1 MRRNGGLMS
10 DGIPLGE
17 WIDEEEGSVRIV
29 LCDMTPDAIVLID
42 TTSLSICRYV
52 PDRDDDGLS
61 KAKEELEKQ
70 LRAQTVGL
78 RSEVDW

>member
-1 MRRNGGLMS
+1 MS

-70 LRAQTVGL
+70 LRAQAVGL
-78 RSEVDW
+78 GIEGDKWAR